1 MSVDETKNQIIITA
15 SQLFAKYGYYKTSID
30 NVAKMSRRAK
40 GSIYYHFSTKEDLY
54 IEVVS
59 SEIEEIKKELEVIVS
74 NKVMP
79 ADEKLKLFLKQR
91 MLLLSRAKNY
101 HETLHAE
108 FFNELLFLKEVREE
122 WDLWVKEKVRSIITQ
137 GINEE
142 IFDTIPQLNSMLDV
156 FIMVSRGLEIPF
168 FLQDKYK
175 EMSICFDGMLK
186 MLIKGLKK

>member
-122 WDLWVKEKVRSIITQ
+122 WDLWVKEKVNLIITQ

-142 IFDTIPQLNSMLDV
+142 IFEPIPQLNSMLDV

-168 FLQDKYK
+168 FIQNKYK
-175 EMSICFDGMLK
+175 EMSICFDGLLK